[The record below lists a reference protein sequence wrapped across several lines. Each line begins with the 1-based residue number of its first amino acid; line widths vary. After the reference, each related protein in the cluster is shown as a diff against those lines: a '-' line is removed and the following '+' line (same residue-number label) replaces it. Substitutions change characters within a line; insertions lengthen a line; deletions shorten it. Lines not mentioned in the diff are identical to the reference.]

1 MTDVIEDDP
10 AEKVEEFE
18 DFEDTG
24 RSFPYS
30 VVDALPSHKPIT
42 KTLIDAT
49 IIATITVLVITFLS
63 FLYYLLWAQDLS
75 EMMTFDFLWGTGKSF
90 AFAFGLQLAYEYVGF
105 NAMLAES
112 SMRYAKKGS
121 TPQQKWQSRQHATLA
136 KLVYNSGL
144 DRNSENVQK
153 MVNVVE
159 YGLNVVPKLKSYIKK
174 KTEKGEPVDLQKFTT
189 KVRKQLGL
197 FERDKDGRPL
207 FNTKVV
213 EQLAQLDADEPS
225 AAWNPDAPGKEEGH
239 EDPRGNK
246 NYNLLRAIPN
256 LVETLSVNPDLTVAI
271 MEQGFKAEWLRPITL
286 LAGKRLHVNWP
297 ASFDSEHAYRM
308 YLKTEGKPKKPKEV
322 GAIARALRFVGLR

>member
-1 MTDVIEDDP
+1 MSSE
-10 AEKVEEFE
+10 VEEFE
-18 DFEDTG
+18 DTG
-24 RSFPYS
+24 RPFPYS
-30 VVDALPSHKPIT
+30 AVDWLPSHKPIT

-49 IIATITVLVITFLS
+49 IIASITVLVITLLS

-75 EMMTFDFLWGTGKSF
+75 EMATSDFLWGTGKSF
-90 AFAFGLQLAYEYVGF
+90 AFAFGLQIAYEYAGF

-136 KLVYNSGL
+136 KLVYSSDL
-144 DRNSENVQK
+144 PKSDPNVQK

-159 YGLNVVPKLKSYIKK
+159 YGLNVVPKLKAYIKK
-174 KTEKGEPVDLQKFTT
+174 RAEKKKEIDLQKFTAR
-189 KVRKQLGL
+189 VRKQLGL
-197 FERDKDGRPL
+197 FERDKDGLPL

-213 EQLAQLDADEPS
+213 EQLAQMDSNEPI
-225 AAWNPDAPGKEEGH
+225 AAWNPDAPGKEEGN

-246 NYNLLRAIPN
+246 NYNLLRAVPN
-256 LVETLSVNPDLTVAI
+256 LVETLSVNPDLTIAI

-297 ASFDSEHAYRM
+297 ASFDSDHAYKM
-308 YLKTEGKPKKPKEV
+308 YLKTDGNPKKSKEV
-322 GAIARALRFVGLR
+322 GMFARAFRFVGLR